1 MKRAAVLFL
10 ILALSVFPLR
20 AGAVSTSARGA
31 VLINADTG
39 EIIFEQ
45 NANERLP
52 MASTTKIMTALLL
65 CEMGDMEKEI
75 TVTAEMVR
83 VEGTSMGLLAG
94 DKVTHRA
101 LLYGMLLA
109 SGNDAANVTAYSL
122 GGTVDGFVKMMNDR
136 AAKMGLENT
145 HFETP
150 SGLDGEEHY
159 TTAYELSI
167 IAKTALENK
176 LFAKACASKT
186 AALYYGNPPYR
197 RTLTNHNK
205 LLNTY
210 PGATG
215 VKTGY
220 TKKSGRCLVS
230 SAEREGKRVIA
241 VTLNDPNDW
250 NDHKALLDYG
260 LEKIITVNISPEK
273 QSYSIPVISAEDVT
287 EIEVKIKPYSVN
299 SVGGTDF
306 DCKVNLPK
314 LLYAPITEGEALGSV
329 VYYKNGEKIAEKVIK
344 AEENVEL
351 LMEKT
356 DIFASFKKNLKNIL
370 LNIWVT

>member
-136 AAKMGLENT
+136 AAEMGLENT

-150 SGLDGEEHY
+150 SGLDGDEHY

-197 RTLTNHNK
+197 RTLANHNK

-329 VYYKNGEKIAEKVIK
+329 VYYKNGEKIAEKEIK